1 MALTTTHGHDSSKR
15 RRRWPTGAVMAK
27 KRRMAEPRLLAVT
40 ATGSPLLRHEPLP
53 EVLQTKESQWVSA
66 K

>member
-1 MALTTTHGHDSSKR
+1 
-15 RRRWPTGAVMAK
+15 MAK

-40 ATGSPLLRHEPLP
+40 ATGSPLLRYEPLP
-53 EVLQTKESQWVSA
+53 EVLQMKEARWVSA